1 MSACEELTGQV
12 LDARQLVGSVVE
24 NEPMARDTWRLRLRC
39 PEIARQITP
48 GQFFMVRDPRVTDP
62 MLGRPFAL
70 FDVWDDEDGQP
81 AGVDLGYL
89 VVGKMTTLMTS
100 WRPGDPVEIW
110 GPLGNGFPVPDCE
123 RLLMVAGGIG
133 QTPFLAV
140 GREALGTRTYGDP
153 PRTGGTADSSRSGSA
168 EVAGTAERAS
178 SGTQA
183 KLLYGAR
190 SQEYLA
196 GLEMFEVAGIPV
208 AVSTDDGSAGHAGFV
223 TELLQA
229 ELGGDSPPDAIYSCG
244 PEPMMAAVAK
254 IAADAGVPCWLSL
267 ETPMAC
273 GFGICFSC
281 VTEVRM
287 DDGSTDYR
295 RTCVEGPVF
304 RAEKLCLS

>member
-1 MSACEELTGQV
+1 MSACEELAGQV
-12 LDARQLVGSVVE
+12 LGAQQVVGSVVE
-24 NEPMARDTWRLRLRC
+24 NEPMARGTWRLRVRC

-100 WRPGDPVEIW
+100 WRSGDPVEIW
-110 GPLGNGFPVPDCE
+110 GPLGNGFPVPECR
-123 RLLMVAGGIG
+123 RLVMLAGGIG
-133 QTPFLAV
+133 QTPFLAA
-140 GREALGTRTYGDP
+140 GREALGVRTYGDP
-153 PRTGGTADSSRSGSA
+153 TRHSGRPES
-168 EVAGTAERAS
+168 VR
-178 SGTQA
+178 
-183 KLLYGAR
+183 LLYGAR
-190 SQEYLA
+190 SSEYLA
-196 GLEMFEVAGIPV
+196 GLDRFEEAGIPV
-208 AVSTDDGSAGHAGFV
+208 SVSTDDGSAGHAGFV
-223 TELLQA
+223 TDLLKA
-229 ELGGDSPPDAIYSCG
+229 ELASDSPPDAIYSCG

-254 IAADAGVPCWLSL
+254 IAADAGIPCWLSL

-287 DDGSTDYR
+287 DDGTSDYR

-304 RAEKLCLS
+304 RAEKLCLH

>member
-1 MSACEELTGQV
+1 MGEHGGCESLAGQV
-12 LDARQLVGSVVE
+12 LAARQVVGCVIE

-70 FDVWDDEDGQP
+70 FDVWTDDAGEL
-81 AGVDLGYL
+81 AGVELGYL
-89 VVGKMTTLMTS
+89 VVGKMTRLMTS
-100 WRPGDPVEIW
+100 WRAGDPVEIW
-110 GPLGNGFPVPDCE
+110 GPLGNGFPVPDCR

-140 GREALGTRTYGDP
+140 GREALGTCTYGKP
-153 PRTGGTADSSRSGSA
+153 ARNGTHPES
-168 EVAGTAERAS
+168 V
-178 SGTQA
+178 
-183 KLLYGAR
+183 KLLYGVR
-190 SQEYLA
+190 SQEFLA
-196 GLEMFEVAGIPV
+196 GLEMFEAAGIPV

-229 ELGGDSPPDAIYSCG
+229 ELQGDAAPDAIYSCG

-287 DDGSTDYR
+287 DDGSRDYR

-304 RAEKLCLS
+304 RAEKLCLH